1 MATITEILIK
11 KYPQYEWT
19 VSADDYNSLQW
30 FPSNPIPQ
38 PSEEELRAFDAEVS
52 LELRW
57 DKVKNKRNKLLTAC
71 DWTQLPDSPLSTE
84 SKTQWATYRQL
95 LRDVP
100 QQSVEPENVVWP
112 TTPTA

>member
-1 MATITEILIK
+1 MATISDILIK
-11 KYPQYEWT
+11 KYSQYEWT

-30 FPSNPIPQ
+30 LPSNPIPK

-57 DKVKNKRNKLLTAC
+57 DKVRNQRTRLLISC
-71 DWTQLPDSPLSTE
+71 DWTQLADCPLSPE
-84 SKTQWATYRQL
+84 QKTAWTTYRQS

-100 QQSVEPENVVWP
+100 QQQVEPENVIWP
-112 TTPTA
+112 QQP